1 MRSIWER
8 DPHNF
13 DHIMLWAACT
23 LCFFGFLRSGEISVP
38 SDNCYD
44 PAVDN
49 LSDPSVLQVRIKA
62 SKTDPFRKGVDIFL
76 GRTGDD
82 ICPISAML
90 AYVAPKISF

>member
-1 MRSIWER
+1 M
-8 DPHNF
+8 
-13 DHIMLWAACT
+13 
-23 LCFFGFLRSGEISVP
+23 P

-44 PAVDN
+44 PGALLSLTDVAVDN
-49 LSDPSVLQVRIKA
+49 LSDSSVLQVSIKA